1 MKTTL
6 VALCTA
12 ALLSGAALANDP
24 QSTNDRDSAARDGSG
39 NDAFASLDTDSDGKL
54 SKDEAAASDNLKS
67 SFTMIDRNSDG
78 YISRGELRRNT
89 MPKPKRD

>member
-6 VALCTA
+6 IAFCTA

-24 QSTNDRDSAARDGSG
+24 DAANDKS
-39 NDAFASLDTDSDGKL
+39 DAFATLDSDSDGKL
-54 SKDEAAASDNLKS
+54 SKEEAAGSSSLSA

-78 YISRGELRRNT
+78 YISRSEYRRNT